1 MSEHGC
7 GMPEL
12 CSLKQMSCPTIP
24 WAASGFCWCQ
34 PCGKWVFIMN
44 LLWILTHTQTIR
56 ITLKGWLKC
65 HQDSKRTVFCSFGRN
80 SEESRISNQSFVMV
94 WREGQASL
102 WLETDKPCFGR
113 RRVLGPHLG
122 QGSHFFLPR
131 LSREWWLLFIPNTRH
146 WSDWPEF

>member
-1 MSEHGC
+1 ML
-7 GMPEL
+7 L
-12 CSLKQMSCPTIP
+12 CILISVPISDSSWCCLFLPSVPIKLSYPLDTLPRVGSPFGRFVSPIDLRHLLR
-24 WAASGFCWCQ
+24 FCF
-34 PCGKWVFIMN
+34 V
-44 LLWILTHTQTIR
+44 L
-56 ITLKGWLKC
+56 
-65 HQDSKRTVFCSFGRN
+65 FCSFGRN

-146 WSDWPEF
+146 WSD